1 MVYFVLF
8 LGIEKGLKYKCI
20 CSLCKN
26 SRKAPIS
33 LQIHFFGQILSLK
46 GHETIYDTF
55 SSYADHFAIL
65 LNGKHMVVSSL
76 SECVCVY
83 RI

>member
-26 SRKAPIS
+26 SRKG
-33 LQIHFFGQILSLK
+33 LYHCRFTFFGQILSLK

-55 SSYADHFAIL
+55 SSYAVHFAIP

-76 SECVCVY
+76 SECVQDACL
-83 RI
+83 